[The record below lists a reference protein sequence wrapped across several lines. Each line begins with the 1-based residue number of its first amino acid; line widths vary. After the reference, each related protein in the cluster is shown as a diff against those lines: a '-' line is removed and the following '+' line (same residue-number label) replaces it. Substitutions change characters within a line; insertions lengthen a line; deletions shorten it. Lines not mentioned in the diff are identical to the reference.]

1 MSPVARMA
9 RPSRV
14 LRKSPSSTAIM
25 ITAAAA
31 TASLYCSLIFIFASA
46 YLTIVNT
53 VPALF
58 MFSMLDP
65 PIMAMFTEYSPV
77 FTIMPASRLF
87 TPILVCSMAV
97 MKPEATPASMAAGMD
112 KYGCPDMAT
121 AAPTT
126 APSVKQPSVE
136 RSHTL
141 SIE

>member
-1 MSPVARMA
+1 M
-9 RPSRV
+9 
-14 LRKSPSSTAIM
+14 
-25 ITAAAA
+25 
-31 TASLYCSLIFIFASA
+31 
-46 YLTIVNT
+46 NT
-53 VPALF
+53 VSALF

-87 TPILVCSMAV
+87 TPILVCRMAV